1 MDYEKLPFIC
11 NYCKIHGHLIR
22 ECPSRAKVTLKRKS
36 PSAASPSTL
45 DRQVY
50 GPSGSDCM
58 GMDPKVSV
66 GKNLPAAESPE
77 LDPRVSVGKNL
88 PAANSPDPDLRV
100 ESRVEDL
107 EEPCSRKN
115 KRLRTF
121 RMPKMQPFMTRYM
134 SFRKQLDRSREPL
147 PCLPFIHYSR
157 YYICHYGLLIARS
170 TMHIL

>member
-1 MDYEKLPFIC
+1 
-11 NYCKIHGHLIR
+11 
-22 ECPSRAKVTLKRKS
+22 
-36 PSAASPSTL
+36 
-45 DRQVY
+45 
-50 GPSGSDCM
+50 M

-115 KRLRTF
+115 KRLRTLCNCSEGYASVYQIGDKDC
-121 RMPKMQPFMTRYM
+121 RVR
-134 SFRKQLDRSREPL
+134 
-147 PCLPFIHYSR
+147 
-157 YYICHYGLLIARS
+157 
-170 TMHIL
+170 